1 MFTVMWC
8 RRLWRSLA
16 VVLVLSGAVRG
27 EEARFVRAVN
37 LNGPALTV
45 DGRAWEG
52 RDAADFAARG
62 QHFENQSVPLRPAVD
77 PARARMLRSSTWGD
91 GVEVAFRNVT
101 DGDYQLVLWVWE
113 DNRSETC
120 RFAVNGRTVL
130 EGFQSGPGGTWHR
143 LGPWRCRPEGGEIRV
158 SAAGGAAN
166 LSGIELW
173 SGEGSVPAPGDGYN
187 ASPTAGQLAFF
198 ESRIRPLLAGRC
210 HECHSA
216 GAEKLRGG
224 LLLDSRAGVR
234 RGGDRGP
241 VVVPGDPG
249 ASLLMSAVRRSDPD
263 LAMPPDH
270 PLEAHEIEDLAA
282 WIGMGAPDPRG
293 EDTVAAARE
302 RKQAELLRSA
312 DWWSLRP
319 LSNPGPPA
327 VRDGSWPRG
336 DLDRFVLAAMEAK
349 GMVPAGDADR
359 RTLIRRVTYD
369 LTGLPPT
376 PEETEAFV
384 ADQRPGAFAELVERL
399 LASPRY
405 GERWGRHWLDVVRY
419 ADTAGD
425 NSDFPVPQAH
435 KYRDWVIA
443 AVNRDQ
449 PYPEFVR
456 DQLAGDLVEGGSEE
470 ARRGRIIAT
479 GYLAMARRFG
489 SRVDDYPWHL
499 TIEDTIDNLGRALL
513 GLTLSCARC
522 HDHKF
527 DPIST
532 QDYYALY
539 GIFQST
545 RYPWPGIE
553 LEQKQRDFVP
563 LVSHEEAGRRKDERA
578 RALEKA
584 DRGIQAAEDALR
596 RAADP
601 ERGVLKD
608 ELGKRKADRGW
619 LASLPLAEDA
629 YAVSEAPQCGDAAV
643 QRKGDPAHPGETVP
657 RGFPAVLGGATLPP
671 GSTGSGRRELADWI
685 FAPTNPLAAR
695 VMVNRVWQHH
705 FGRGLVAT
713 ANDFGRQGTPPTHPE
728 LLDWL
733 AQRFRED
740 GWSLKALHRRILL
753 SRTWQQSSARPAE
766 SVGADPRNEWLSG
779 MPRRRMDA
787 EAIRDTLLLAGGSLQ
802 WGSPG
807 PHPFPP
813 PHEWKFTQHNPFR
826 AIYESDRRSVY
837 LMTPR
842 IQRHPMAAVFDGADA
857 SASTAGRLTSTTPL
871 QALFFLNDPLVHRE
885 AGRLAERLAVA
896 CPHEGGR
903 MDRLFALLFARP
915 PGAEERERAVRFLE
929 DAGRILASAGKDPA
943 EAWAALVRSLL
954 RTSEFLWI
962 D

>member
-8 RRLWRSLA
+8 RRLWRRLA
-16 VVLVLSGAVRG
+16 WLLVLSGAVRA

-52 RDAADFAARG
+52 REAADFAARG

-91 GVEVAFRNVT
+91 GVEVAFRNVS
-101 DGDYQLVLWVWE
+101 DGDYQVVLWVWE

-130 EGFQSGPGGTWHR
+130 EGFRSGAGGTWHR

-166 LSGIELW
+166 LSGMELW

-187 ASPTAGQLAFF
+187 ANPTAEELAFF
-198 ESRIRPLLAGRC
+198 ENRIRPLLAGRC

-216 GAEKLRGG
+216 GAATVRGG

-249 ASLLMSAVRRSDPD
+249 SSLLMNAVRRSDAD

-319 LSNPGPPA
+319 LSDPEPPA

-349 GMVPAGDADR
+349 GLVPAGDADR

-376 PEETEAFV
+376 PEETEAFL
-384 ADQRPGAFAELVERL
+384 ADQRPEAFAELVERL

-435 KYRDWVIA
+435 RYRDWVIA

-456 DQLAGDLVEGGSEE
+456 DQLAGDLVEGGSGE
-470 ARRGRIIAT
+470 ARRDRIIAT

-499 TIEDTIDNLGRALL
+499 TIEDTIDNLGRAFL

-563 LVSHEEAGRRKDERA
+563 LVSAEEAGRRRDERQ
-578 RALEKA
+578 RALEEA
-584 DRGIQAAEDALR
+584 DRGIREMESAQR
-596 RAADP
+596 GSADP
-601 ERGVLKD
+601 ERAVLKD
-608 ELGKRKADRGW
+608 ALAKRKAERGW
-619 LASLPLAEDA
+619 LASLPLSEDA
-629 YAVSEAPQCGDAAV
+629 YAVSEAPQTSDAAV
-643 QRKGDPAHPGETVP
+643 QRKGDPAHLGETVP

-671 GSTGSGRRELADWI
+671 GGTVSGRRELADWI
-685 FAPTNPLAAR
+685 FAPTHPLAAR

-733 AQRFRED
+733 AQRFRDD

-753 SRTWQQSSARPAE
+753 SHTWQQSSARPAE
-766 SVGADPRNEWLSG
+766 SAAADPRHEWLSG

-813 PHEWKFTQHNPFR
+813 PQEWKFTQHNPFR
-826 AIYESDRRSVY
+826 AIYESDYRSVY

-885 AGRLAERLAVA
+885 AGRLAERLGAGF
-896 CPHEGGR
+896 PDDTGR
-903 MDRLFALLFARP
+903 LDRLFALLFARP
-915 PGAEERERAVRFLE
+915 PSGDEREGSLRFLQ
-929 DAGRILASAGKDPA
+929 DAGRILAAGGKDRG
-943 EAWAALVRSLL
+943 EAWSALVRSLL

>member
-1 MFTVMWC
+1 M
-8 RRLWRSLA
+8 L
-16 VVLVLSGAVRG
+16 LVLSGAVRG

-45 DGRAWEG
+45 EGRAWEG
-52 RDAADFAARG
+52 RDAADFAVRG
-62 QHFENQSVPLRPAVD
+62 QHFENQSVPLRPPVD

-101 DGDYQLVLWVWE
+101 DADYQVVLWVWE

-120 RFAVNGRTVL
+120 RIAVNRRTVL
-130 EGFQSGPGGTWHR
+130 EGFRSGTGGTWHR
-143 LGPWRCRPEGGEIRV
+143 LGPWRCRSEGGEIRV

-166 LSGIELW
+166 FSGIELW
-173 SGEGSVPAPGDGYN
+173 SGEGSVPAPGDGYHD
-187 ASPTAGQLAFF
+187 SPTAEQLAFF
-198 ESRIRPLLAGRC
+198 EKRIRPLLAGRC
-210 HECHSA
+210 YECHSA

-224 LLLDSRAGVR
+224 LLLDSRAGVK
-234 RGGDRGP
+234 RGGDRGA
-241 VVVPGDPG
+241 VMVPGDPG
-249 ASLLMSAVRRSDPD
+249 ASLLMSVVRRSDPD

-282 WIGMGAPDPRG
+282 WIAMGAPDPRG
-293 EDTVAAARE
+293 DDTVAAARE

-319 LSNPGPPA
+319 LSDPAPAA
-327 VRDGSWPRG
+327 VRDRAWPRG

-349 GMVPAGDADR
+349 GMVPAQDADR

-376 PEETEAFV
+376 PEEIGAFL

-435 KYRDWVIA
+435 QYRDWVIA

-456 DQLAGDLVEGGSEE
+456 DQLAGDLVEEAGGEE

-499 TIEDTIDNLGRALL
+499 TIEDTIDNLGRAFL

-527 DPIST
+527 DPVST

-563 LVSHEEAGRRKDERA
+563 LASKEEAARRRDERQ
-578 RALEKA
+578 RALEEA
-584 DRGIQAAEDALR
+584 DRGILEMDAVQR

-601 ERGVLKD
+601 ERAELRD
-608 ELGKRKADRGW
+608 ELGKRKAERDR
-619 LASLPLAEDA
+619 LASLPLSEDA
-629 YAVSEAPQCGDAAV
+629 YAVGEAPQCGDAAV

-671 GSTGSGRRELADWI
+671 GSKGSGRRELADWI
-685 FAPTNPLAAR
+685 FAPSNPLAAR
-695 VMVNRVWQHH
+695 VIVNRVWQHH
-705 FGRGLVAT
+705 FGRGLVPT

-766 SVGADPRNEWLSG
+766 SVAADPGNEWLSG
-779 MPRRRMDA
+779 MARRRMDA

-813 PHEWKFTQHNPFR
+813 PREWKFTQHNPFR
-826 AIYESDRRSVY
+826 AIYESDYRSVY

-885 AGRLAERLAVA
+885 AGRLAERLAVE
-896 CPHEGGR
+896 CPDEAGR
-903 MDRLFALLFARP
+903 LDRLFALLLARP
-915 PGAEERERAVRFLE
+915 PSGEEREGSLRFLD
-929 DAGRILASAGKDPA
+929 DAGRILVVGGKDRG